1 MSHTQNNKISVIIPT
16 LNEAENISTL
26 IQHLKANSGHSD
38 IEIIVSDAKSED
50 HTAEIAS
57 KLGVIT
63 ISTKKASRAHQ
74 MNEGAKIAKG
84 DILYFV
90 HADAKPPKSFVQ
102 DIQQSVHSGNDF
114 GCYRFKFDSK
124 SPFLAVNSWF
134 TRFKVLWCRG
144 GDQTL
149 FIKKSVFDQNHG
161 FDEKYV
167 LMEDFELIKRIWKK
181 HQFGIIPKSVLVSA
195 RKYKYNSYWRV
206 NLVNL
211 KIFRMFMKGVEPQIL
226 KKKYFQ
232 LLKHPK
238 DNKVS

>member
-57 KLGVIT
+57 KMGVIT

-124 SPFLAVNSWF
+124 SPLLAVNSFF
-134 TRFKVLWCRG
+134 TRFKFLWCRG

-149 FIKKSVFDQNHG
+149 FIKKSIFNENRG
-161 FDEKYV
+161 FNEEYI
-167 LMEDFELIKRIWKK
+167 LMEDFELIKRLWKNYR
-181 HQFGIIPKSVLVSA
+181 FGIIPKSVLVSA
-195 RKYKYNSYWRV
+195 RKYEFNSYWKV
-206 NLVNL
+206 NTANL
-211 KIFRMFMKGVEPQIL
+211 KIFRMFLKGYPPQLL
-226 KKKYFQ
+226 KEKYFQ
-232 LLKHPK
+232 LINHPK
-238 DNKVS
+238 GSK